1 MAMTID
7 KEELKPC
14 PFCGGNAS
22 VLTLGNEAK
31 VVCDV
36 CIASSTIVRGEHA
49 KETAIRLWNTRSY
62 AECELAITASFA
74 FVAGMFENEKMRE
87 HAIYEIITA
96 IKSGELKAEEEK
108 A

>member
-1 MAMTID
+1 MI
-7 KEELKPC
+7 KKLKAC

-36 CIASSTIVRGEHA
+36 CIASSNLARGERA

-62 AECELAITASFA
+62 AECELAVTASFA
-74 FVAGMFENEKMRE
+74 FVAGIFDDEKMRE
-87 HAIYEIITA
+87 HLKHEIITA
-96 IKSGELKAEEEK
+96 IKSGELKAEGEEE
-108 A
+108 